1 MFVPGPRMNQGGE
14 EVMKR
19 ALCGLPPIGDSGLL
33 QKKCRLLLRK
43 SARSAGK
50 NAAYSHANLRDPR
63 ERMPH
68 TSA

>member
-50 NAAYSHANLRDPR
+50 NTPNVA
-63 ERMPH
+63 
-68 TSA
+68 